1 MEVPA
6 CIGIILDGNRRW
18 AREKGLPS
26 LEGHRAGLQDTLR
39 QAALDARDLGIR
51 HLAAFMLST
60 ENWSREPAEIAYL
73 LELFRENMQKHAA
86 DMGGEGIRI
95 RFAGQRERFG
105 DELQKGM
112 ADAERATAH
121 NTQMTLWCCL
131 SYGGRAEIAEA
142 ARALAAE
149 GKEIT
154 EDSLR
159 ARFWSAQ
166 MPDPDII
173 IRTGGEKR
181 LSNFLLWQG
190 AYSELFF
197 LDKLWPDFS
206 KKDLEAVLEEYAA
219 RERRMGT

>member
-18 AREKGLPS
+18 AREKGLPA
-26 LEGHRAGLQDTLR
+26 LEGHRAGAEALKETVR
-39 QAALDARDLGIR
+39 AAGEQGIK
-51 HLAAFMLST
+51 HVAVFAFST
-60 ENWSREPAEIAYL
+60 ENWRREPAELSRLMGLFMELAGKHA
-73 LELFRENMQKHAA
+73 LELAREGA
-86 DMGGEGIRI
+86 RT
-95 RFAGQRERFG
+95 RFIGQRERFSPA
-105 DELQKGM
+105 LQKSM
-112 ADAERATAH
+112 DAIERDTAR
-121 NTQMTLWCCL
+121 NDRITLWICL
-131 SYGGRAEIAEA
+131 SYGGRAEITES

-154 EDSLR
+154 EESLR

-219 RERRMGT
+219 RERRMGK